1 MPLLALSLAL
11 LLGLQAT
18 AAQSGAAGVT
28 GRVLDAETKQP
39 IAGAQVSLILEG
51 RPPTGPIA
59 PTMAETDA
67 SGIYRFA
74 NLAPGRYRIMAR
86 RVGYAVSA
94 PPDVPQ
100 IVQVA
105 AGQAQTAPDVL
116 LGRGGVI
123 AGRVLDQAG
132 QPLVDARLMAT
143 RRMNVGRGQAPSLI
157 PIGNG
162 AQTNDLGEFRLHS
175 LPAGEYFVQLIPRME
190 PNFMGAGPTPRS
202 TAPATTYYPGTADA
216 ASAHGITL
224 GAGQTVEGVVFNEV
238 VVPVFQVS
246 GIVIDETGAPVPEAM
261 VMLMP
266 DAASA
271 NRSFGPPARARA
283 DREGRFRLVN
293 VVNGAYV
300 VNASVPIVAVQG
312 GGGGVG
318 ATSSTWSSSSASGG
332 ASGGISSATMVETR
346 NCVTTSYR
354 SDNASQVKVAVQDGH
369 VTDLRVVVRR

>member
-1 MPLLALSLAL
+1 MPLLALSLAV
-11 LLGLQAT
+11 LLGLQAS
-18 AAQSGAAGVT
+18 AAQSGAAAVT

-39 IAGAQVSLILEG
+39 IAGAQVSVVLEG
-51 RPPTGPIA
+51 RPPTGPVA
-59 PTMAETDA
+59 PTTAETDA

-86 RVGYAVSA
+86 RVGYAVPA
-94 PPDVPQ
+94 PPDVPPF
-100 IVQVA
+100 VQVA

-123 AGRVLDQAG
+123 AGRVMDQAG

-175 LPAGEYFVQLIPRME
+175 LPAGESFVQLIPRME
-190 PNFMGAGPTPRS
+190 PNLMGAGPTPRN

-224 GAGQTVEGVVFNEV
+224 GAGQTVEGIVFNEV

-246 GIVIDETGAPVPEAM
+246 GVVIDETGAPVPEAM

-266 DAASA
+266 DPASA
-271 NRSFGPPARARA
+271 NRSFGPPPRARA
-283 DREGRFRLVN
+283 DREGRFQLVN
-293 VVNGAYV
+293 VANGAYV

-312 GGGGVG
+312 GGGVSAPRPQPGRPAVRPE
-318 ATSSTWSSSSASGG
+318 ARPAESAAPRWSKR
-332 ASGGISSATMVETR
+332 ET
-346 NCVTTSYR
+346 
-354 SDNASQVKVAVQDGH
+354 A
-369 VTDLRVVVRR
+369 